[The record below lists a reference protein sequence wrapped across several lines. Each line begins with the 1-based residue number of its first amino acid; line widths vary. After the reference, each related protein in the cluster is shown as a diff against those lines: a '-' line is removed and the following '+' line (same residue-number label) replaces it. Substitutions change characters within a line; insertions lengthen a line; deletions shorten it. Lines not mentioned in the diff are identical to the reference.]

1 VSCFRVDKPDKK
13 RKTGE
18 KGERERERKKR
29 EEKLKRKRVT
39 YLLNCATNPCYF
51 KLLHKSNKLVA
62 GFYSPLDEACLS
74 KFENNRRQ
82 CDMFEF
88 SFSLL
93 FFFETKLF

>member
-1 VSCFRVDKPDKK
+1 MFPSRQTRQKEEDGRKK
-13 RKTGE
+13 R
-18 KGERERERKKR
+18 ERERERKKR